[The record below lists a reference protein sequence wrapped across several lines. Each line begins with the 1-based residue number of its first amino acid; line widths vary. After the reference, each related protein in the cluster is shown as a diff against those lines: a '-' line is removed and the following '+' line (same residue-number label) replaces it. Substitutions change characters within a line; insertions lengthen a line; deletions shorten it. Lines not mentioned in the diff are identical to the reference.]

1 MDSINI
7 QICLTH
13 TVLLKQNVHTSSSD
27 VGFCA
32 PGSATLLLKQD
43 ILSVTFKEHDVPL
56 KLLFESLML

>member
-13 TVLLKQNVHTSSSD
+13 TSLLKQNVHTLSSA

-32 PGSATLLLKQD
+32 PGCASAAVIKE
-43 ILSVTFKEHDVPL
+43 LSVTSKNMTRL
-56 KLLFESLML
+56 